1 MPSDARQ
8 AQASFFA
15 KQPCLILLPRMK
27 YCLLV
32 LLAAVAIPALQ
43 AAEKLY
49 LSGKILEIQ
58 QKTKTHVLYYQVD
71 TPVTKAEPYFE
82 VSVQVG
88 DTIYVADY
96 SPRHSDETLP
106 DEWNVPQAEV
116 RLRVDK
122 HYIFLRR
129 PAGSE
134 LQFVIAKRMAAVAA
148 QKVPAS
154 PSQK

>member
-1 MPSDARQ
+1 
-8 AQASFFA
+8 
-15 KQPCLILLPRMK
+15 MK
-27 YCLLV
+27 YYLLLV
-32 LLAAVAIPALQ
+32 LAAVAIPALQ

-49 LSGKILEIQ
+49 QSGKILDIQ
-58 QKTKTHVLYYQVD
+58 QKTRTRVLYYQVD

-88 DTIYVADY
+88 DTIYVGDY
-96 SPRHSDETLP
+96 NPRHADETLP
-106 DEWNVPQAEV
+106 DEWNVSQAEV
-116 RLRVDK
+116 RLRLDK

-129 PAGSE
+129 PAGTE
-134 LQFVIAKRMAAVAA
+134 LQFVITKRIAAVAA